1 MIRAKRIRVVK
12 SFLFVPLQVPSSIRT
27 TLQAVS
33 INFHLP
39 PPYGPLFAHMSL
51 SFDVIFA

>member
-39 PPYGPLFAHMSL
+39 PPYGPLFAHMSS